1 MIQLPKPIRW
11 LNPQNFMQKKS
22 VFILFVCIFVFYK
35 TCYTA
40 DSFYKQPIMSQT
52 SVYPYHLSTPQ
63 TAQGSRQWVDSMYKS
78 MSADQRIGQLFM
90 VAAFSNI
97 SEVYDAKVASLITNH
112 HVGGLIFMKGSPE
125 KQAQLTNIY
134 QGMSAVPLLVSI
146 DAEWGL
152 SMRLSNTLK
161 YPNQMTLGALQNNK
175 LIYEMGKAIGA
186 ECQRIGVNV
195 SFSPVVDVNNNPN
208 NPVIN
213 FRSFGEDKYAVA
225 DKAVA
230 YMRGLQEMRILACA
244 KHFPGHGD
252 TDADSHQTLPTI
264 SVSRDRLEDIELFP
278 FRRLVNAG
286 VGSVMIAH
294 LFIPALDPT
303 PNRASTLSPTIVS
316 DLLKDELDFKG
327 LIFTDALNMK
337 GVSEYYP
344 PGVLDVQAL
353 IAGNDVLL
361 YPTDVPTA
369 QKNIKQAI
377 KDRKLSWKD
386 IEQKVKKI
394 LQAKYWSGL
403 NHYQPVQLPELN
415 HDLNM
420 ASHLYLIQ
428 KIYQKSVTL
437 VKNKGAIVPFSN
449 ASKNDIFCISVG
461 ASGNA
466 KFTESVKLYTD
477 ASSAE
482 VSWNAD
488 PATIAEIQAR
498 ASKYKNVLIGIHLP
512 TQKAADNYGIRA
524 DALAMIREISYRTP
538 TTAVVFGNP
547 YSLKNF
553 KSPDA
558 VLCAYEDNPST
569 HLAAAQALF
578 GATDIEG
585 RLPISIDENWTVGT
599 GIQLQGWGTMEN
611 ISPEGLGISNLAL
624 LRIDS
629 MAQAL
634 INKEAAP
641 GCQIFAAVGNKIF
654 YNKAFGYQTYEKN
667 TPVTNQTL
675 YDLASLTKVAASA
688 LVIMKLCEQKKLDL
702 DEKLVTYLP
711 ELEGTNKAS
720 LTLREIL
727 THQAGLQAW
736 IPFYLE
742 TIDGN
747 GPKPSLYKTKPEDGF
762 TIPVAENLYLQKNYV
777 DTIYKRIADSP
788 LKTRSRY
795 LYSDLGYFY
804 VKKIAE
810 KLTGVPLDEY
820 VEQNFYAPMGLSNLC
835 FNPLKKYNKMQI
847 APTENDTEFRMQLL
861 QGCVHDYAAAQMG
874 GVAGHAGLFGNAT
887 DVGTLMYVLLQNGIY
902 SGKMYIQPDIV
913 REFTKQQYDGN
924 RRALCFDRPSLDAAS
939 SPTAPSASASS
950 FGHSGFT
957 GTYVWVDPKYN
968 FVYVF
973 LSNRVNPTADN
984 KKLISLKSRVK
995 IQEAFYD
1002 ALKQMQINNSD
1013 DFNQASK

>member
-1 MIQLPKPIRW
+1 MIALIQKLRTTINKKLCYKALPIV
-11 LNPQNFMQKKS
+11 LVAT
-22 VFILFVCIFVFYK
+22 VFFYK

-40 DSFYKQPIMSQT
+40 DSFYKQPLMSQT
-52 SVYPYHLSTPQ
+52 AVYPYHLSTPQ
-63 TAQGSRQWVDSMYKS
+63 TAQGSKQWVDSMYKTLN
-78 MSADQRIGQLFM
+78 ADQRIGQLFM

-97 SEVYDAKVASLITNH
+97 NEVYDNKIANLITNH
-112 HVGGLIFMKGSPE
+112 NVGGLIFMKGTPE

-134 QGMSAVPLLVSI
+134 QGMSTVPLLISI

-152 SMRLSNTLK
+152 SMRLTNTLK

-186 ECQRIGVNV
+186 ECARVGVNV

-213 FRSFGEDKYAVA
+213 YRSFGEDKYSVA

-264 SVSRDRLEDIELFP
+264 HASRERLEDIELFP

-303 PNRASTLSPTIVS
+303 PNRASTLSPNIVN
-316 DLLKDELDFKG
+316 DLLKNDLDFKG

-344 PGVLDVQAL
+344 AGTLDVQAL

-361 YPTDVPTA
+361 YPTDVPLA
-369 QKNIKQAI
+369 IKSIKQAI
-377 KDRKLSWKD
+377 KDRKLSWKE
-386 IEQKVKKI
+386 IEIKVKKI

-403 NHYQPVQLPELN
+403 NHYQPVSLLDLN
-415 HDLNM
+415 QDLNM
-420 ASHLYLIQ
+420 ASHQYLIQ
-428 KIYQKSVTL
+428 KIYQKALTL
-437 VKNKGAIVPFSN
+437 VKNKEGNVPYSSN
-449 ASKNDIFCISVG
+449 AKNDIFCLSVG
-461 ASGNA
+461 ASPNA
-466 KFTESVKLYTD
+466 KFTESIKLYTD
-477 ASSAE
+477 AGSSE
-482 VSWNAD
+482 VAWNAD
-488 PATIAEIQAR
+488 ENTIAETITKATR
-498 ASKYKNVLIGIHLP
+498 YKNAIIGVHLS
-512 TQKAADNYGIRA
+512 TQKASENYGIRA
-524 DALAMIREISYRTP
+524 GTLAMIREISNRVP
-538 TTAVVFGNP
+538 TTVVVFGNP

-553 KSPDA
+553 RAADGL
-558 VLCAYEDNPST
+558 VCAYEDNPNT

-585 RLPISIDENWTVGT
+585 RLPISVDANWTVGT

-611 ISPEGLGISNLAL
+611 IAPEGLGISANAL

-629 MAQAL
+629 MAQA
-634 INKEAAP
+634 IVKNEAAP
-641 GCQIFAAVGNKIF
+641 GCQIFAAIGNKIF

-667 TPVTNQTL
+667 TPITTQTL
-675 YDLASLTKVAASA
+675 YDLASITKVAASA
-688 LVIMKLCEQKKLDL
+688 LAIMKLYEQKKLDIN
-702 DEKLVTYLP
+702 EPLVTYLP
-711 ELEGTNKAS
+711 ELEKTNKAT

-736 IPFYLE
+736 IPFYIE
-742 TIDGN
+742 TIDGK
-747 GPKPSLYKTKPEDGF
+747 GARTDLYKTQPEGEF
-762 TIPVAENLYLQKNYV
+762 TIPVAEKLFLQRSYV
-777 DTIYKRIADSP
+777 DTIYKKIDNSQ
-788 LKTRSRY
+788 LKARSRY

-804 VKKIAE
+804 VKKIVE
-810 KLTGVPLDEY
+810 KLTGMPLNDY
-820 VEQNFYAPMGLSNLC
+820 VTQNFYAPMGLQHLC

-847 APTENDTEFRMQLL
+847 APTENDQEFRMQLL
-861 QGCVHDYAAAQMG
+861 QGYVHDYAAAQMG

-887 DVGTLMYVLLQNGIY
+887 DVGTLMYILLQKGIY
-902 SGKMYIQPDIV
+902 GGKMYLQPDV
-913 REFTKQQYDGN
+913 VNEFTKQQYDGN
-924 RRALCFDRPSLDAAS
+924 RRGLCFDRPSVDAAT
-939 SPTAPSASASS
+939 SPTAPSASQTS

-957 GTYVWVDPKYN
+957 GTYVWIDPEYN
-968 FVYVF
+968 FTYVF
-973 LSNRVNPTADN
+973 LSNRVYPTADN
-984 KKLISLKSRVK
+984 KKLITYKSRVK

-1002 ALKQMQINNSD
+1002 AIKLMQQTNAANFDDLPKQ
-1013 DFNQASK
+1013 